1 MYGFHE
7 DFKPIVLY
15 EEHEDD
21 KVDIDKKS
29 KQHTDEDDINDDDT
43 DDIHGDIK
51 ENKGK
56 LP

>member
-7 DFKPIVLY
+7 DFKPIVPY
-15 EEHEDD
+15 QEHEDD
-21 KVDIDKKS
+21 KVDINKKS
-29 KQHTDEDDINDDDT
+29 KYHTDEDDINDDDT

-51 ENKGK
+51 ENKRK